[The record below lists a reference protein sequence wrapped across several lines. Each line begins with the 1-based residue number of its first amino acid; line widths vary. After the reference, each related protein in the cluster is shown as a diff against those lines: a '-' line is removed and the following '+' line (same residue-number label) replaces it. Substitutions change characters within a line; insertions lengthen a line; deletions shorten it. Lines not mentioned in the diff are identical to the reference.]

1 MKVNRRDFL
10 KSTAAIAVASGGL
23 RIFGVNEAFGADT
36 VLIPHASHYGP
47 FMAVV
52 KNGVLVGVQPRKEYD
67 AMPTQM
73 LIDGILSRTYHPTRV
88 QGPMVRRSY
97 LANPRGDTKP
107 HLRGQEPFVPVSW
120 DEALALVADAT
131 LRTIEE
137 HGNDAV
143 FSSSYGGWSHAG
155 VLRPQVLQ
163 GRLFGLIGGHSVT
176 TGDYSGGASQ
186 VSLPH
191 IIGDM
196 EVYSPQTAWEVV
208 RQHTEVFVLVGCDPW
223 KNNRIEY
230 TVADHQMYPR
240 WQAIRDAGVKFIA
253 IDPQRTTTAEA
264 MNADW
269 VKIVPNTDTALFLAM
284 CWHVYTTGKYDKA
297 YLDKYTVGFDRFL
310 PYLLGQDA
318 DGTPPKTPEWAAAIT
333 GIPAAKIVELA
344 DLFAS
349 KRTQFAGAWSLQRAH
364 HGEMSHWAIIAFAA
378 MTGKIGKPGQGVG
391 FSWHYGG
398 GGMPVSGKRGAVGIS
413 QGRNPAKGRCPA
425 SRISEMLLNP
435 GKSYTRDGATMT
447 FPDVHMI
454 YNAGNNFVHHQQ
466 NTNELIDAMAK
477 KVHTVVNQDP
487 WWCASSRYADIV
499 LAATTTLERDDIS
512 SGGTYSNDKIWAM
525 RQVIQP
531 YGDSLDDFEIFRRL
545 AGLLGVEYGFT
556 EGLTVMDIV
565 KNSYANTDATIPF
578 ETFWETGVAEME
590 VPTPAR
596 QWVRHGDF
604 HTDPEKHPLH
614 TESGKIELFCK
625 AFERFGTQE
634 CPPIPKYLEP
644 VEFLG
649 NAKPGQVHVVSPH
662 PFMRVHSQMANA
674 SVADEL
680 NIQGREF
687 AFVNSEDARER
698 GVKDG
703 DLIEVHNERGAI
715 IVGARVTDNIM
726 KGVISIYEGA
736 WLSKDSKGRC
746 NSGAVNM
753 LTTSV
758 AASDLS
764 QATSANTCLA
774 SFRKCTDAEGP
785 NRAYEPPP
793 VETVE
798 HAALD
803 VAALKLVER
812 AYEARTAAT
821 AGMTPG
827 ERLFY
832 NNCTVCHVPRDPEQF
847 TVKQWHGITE
857 SMFPRTGLT
866 AEERSLVLEFLE
878 KNAKDAVKTAL

>member
-1 MKVNRRDFL
+1 MTFTRRQFL
-10 KSTAAIAVASGGL
+10 QSTVAAAIASGGL
-23 RIFGVNEAFGADT
+23 KLFGAHEVFAADT
-36 VLIPHASHYGP
+36 VLIPHATHYGP
-47 FMAVV
+47 FKAVV
-52 KNGVLVGVQPRKEYD
+52 RNGVLIGVQPLKDYD

-73 LIDGILSRTYHPTRV
+73 LLEGVLSRTYHPTRV
-88 QGPMVRRSY
+88 QYPMVRRSY
-97 LANPRGDTKP
+97 LAHPRGDVRGQ
-107 HLRGQEPFVPVSW
+107 LRGQEPFVRVSW

-131 LRTIEE
+131 LRTIEQ
-137 HGNDAV
+137 HGNEAV

-176 TGDYSGGASQ
+176 SGDYSGGASQ
-186 VSLPH
+186 ISLPH

-196 EVYSPQTAWEVV
+196 EVYSPQTAWEVI
-208 RQHTEVFVLVGCDPW
+208 RKHTEVFVLVGCDPW

-240 WQAIRDAGVKFIA
+240 WEAIRDAGVKFVSIN
-253 IDPQRTTTAEA
+253 PQRTTTDEA
-264 MNADW
+264 MKAEW
-269 VKIVPNTDTALFLAM
+269 VRIIPNTDTALFLAM
-284 CWHVYTTGKYDKA
+284 CWHVYTSGRHDQA
-297 YLDKYTVGFDRFL
+297 YLDKYTVGFDKFL
-310 PYLLGQDA
+310 PYLLGKDA
-318 DGTPPKTPEWAAAIT
+318 DGTPPKTPQWAAKIT

-344 DLFAS
+344 ELFAS
-349 KRTQFAGAWSLQRAH
+349 KRTQFAGAWALQRAH

-398 GGMPVSGKRGAVGIS
+398 GGMPVSGKRAAVGIS
-413 QGRNPAKGRCPA
+413 QGRNPVKARCPA

-435 GKSYTRDGATMT
+435 GKAYTRDGTDMKY
-447 FPDVHMI
+447 PDVHMI

-466 NTNELIDAMAK
+466 NTNELIAAMAK

-499 LAATTTLERDDIS
+499 LPATTTLERNDLS
-512 SGGTYSNDKIWAM
+512 SGGTYGNDKIWAM
-525 RQVIQP
+525 RQVIEP
-531 YGDSLDDFEIFRRL
+531 YGESLDDFEIFRRL
-545 AGLLGVEYGFT
+545 AELFGVEYGFT

-565 KNSYANTDATIPF
+565 RKSYANTDAKLSF
-578 ETFWETGVAEME
+578 EEFWDKGVADME
-590 VPTPAR
+590 VPAAAR
-596 QWVRHGDF
+596 DWVRHGDF
-604 HTDPEKHPLH
+604 YTDPVKNPLH
-614 TESGKIELFCK
+614 TESGKIHLHCE
-625 AFERFGTQE
+625 AFERFGTRE

-649 NAKPGQVHVVSPH
+649 NAQPGQVHVVSPH

-674 SVADEL
+674 ACSRHL

-687 AFVNSEDARER
+687 ALVSVEDARER

-703 DLIEVHNERGAI
+703 DLIEVYNARGAI
-715 IVGARVTDNIM
+715 IVGARVSPSIM

-746 NSGAVNM
+746 NSGAINV

-785 NRAYEPPP
+785 NRAYEPPA
-793 VETVE
+793 VEQAS
-798 HAALD
+798 AALD
-803 VAALKLVER
+803 IAAYKLSER
-812 AYEARTAAT
+812 AEKARAGAT
-821 AGMTPG
+821 AGMGAG
-827 ERLFY
+827 EKLFY
-832 NNCTVCHVPRDPEQF
+832 QRCTLCHVPREPGDY
-847 TVKQWHGITE
+847 TIKQWHGITQ
-857 SMFPRTGLT
+857 SMFPRAGLT
-866 AEERSLVLEFLE
+866 DQERALVLEFLE
-878 KNAKDAVKTAL
+878 KNAKDAALKAM

>member
-23 RIFGVNEAFGADT
+23 RIFGVNEVFGADT

-477 KVHTVVNQDP
+477 KVHTERARRRIRHCCVSG
-487 WWCASSRYADIV
+487 SS
-499 LAATTTLERDDIS
+499 
-512 SGGTYSNDKIWAM
+512 
-525 RQVIQP
+525 
-531 YGDSLDDFEIFRRL
+531 
-545 AGLLGVEYGFT
+545 
-556 EGLTVMDIV
+556 
-565 KNSYANTDATIPF
+565 
-578 ETFWETGVAEME
+578 
-590 VPTPAR
+590 
-596 QWVRHGDF
+596 WVRSIIFLRSAG
-604 HTDPEKHPLH
+604 
-614 TESGKIELFCK
+614 
-625 AFERFGTQE
+625 
-634 CPPIPKYLEP
+634 PP
-644 VEFLG
+644 
-649 NAKPGQVHVVSPH
+649 
-662 PFMRVHSQMANA
+662 
-674 SVADEL
+674 
-680 NIQGREF
+680 
-687 AFVNSEDARER
+687 
-698 GVKDG
+698 
-703 DLIEVHNERGAI
+703 
-715 IVGARVTDNIM
+715 
-726 KGVISIYEGA
+726 
-736 WLSKDSKGRC
+736 W
-746 NSGAVNM
+746 
-753 LTTSV
+753 
-758 AASDLS
+758 
-764 QATSANTCLA
+764 
-774 SFRKCTDAEGP
+774 
-785 NRAYEPPP
+785 
-793 VETVE
+793 
-798 HAALD
+798 
-803 VAALKLVER
+803 
-812 AYEARTAAT
+812 
-821 AGMTPG
+821 
-827 ERLFY
+827 
-832 NNCTVCHVPRDPEQF
+832 
-847 TVKQWHGITE
+847 
-857 SMFPRTGLT
+857 
-866 AEERSLVLEFLE
+866 
-878 KNAKDAVKTAL
+878 